1 MRIHNITDMIGNT
14 PLLKIDDKIKY
25 YAKIEGSNLFGSV
38 KDRAAKYLM
47 ENAYNDGIIKSD
59 TVIIE
64 SSSGN
69 FGIALAGMCKIK
81 SNHFICVVDP
91 KITEVNR
98 KIIELLGAEI
108 IIASKSD
115 ENGNYVQDRIRIVK
129 DYIAKHKNTYWTNQ
143 YENKYVREA
152 YLSLGEEL
160 CNELQQIDYAF
171 VAVSTCGTLAG
182 TSQKIKERFSKC
194 KIIAVDIAGSQ
205 IFERNK
211 RKKHISGIGTG
222 FVPQNLT
229 YAKYDDYMIIEE
241 TDAVSECNNLLSKGI
256 VVGASSGAV
265 AHAIQN
271 YMGYSGDLET
281 KKIVGIFPDR
291 GERYLD
297 TIYDKEWCN
306 KIDIDTGVFRCSSAN
321 KTVLR

>member
-1 MRIHNITDMIGNT
+1 
-14 PLLKIDDKIKY
+14 
-25 YAKIEGSNLFGSV
+25 
-38 KDRAAKYLM
+38 M
-47 ENAYNDGIIKSD
+47 ENAYNDGKIKGD

-69 FGIALAGMCKIK
+69 FGIALAGMYKIK
-81 SNHFICVVDP
+81 GNHFICVADP
-91 KITEVNR
+91 DITEVNR
-98 KIIELLGAEI
+98 KIIELLGTEI
-108 IIASKSD
+108 VIASKSD

-129 DYIAKHKNTYWTNQ
+129 DYIAKHKNAYWTNQ

-152 YLSLGEEL
+152 YVSLGEEL
-160 CNELQQIDYAF
+160 CNELEQIDYVF

-182 TSQKIKERFSKC
+182 ISQKIKEQFSKC
-194 KIIAVDIAGSQ
+194 KIIAVDIAGSL
-205 IFERNK
+205 IFERSK

-241 TDAVSECNNLLSKGI
+241 SDAVSECNNLLSKGI

-271 YMGYSGDLET
+271 YMGYSGDLDT
-281 KKIVGIFPDR
+281 RKIVGIFPDR

-297 TIYDKEWCN
+297 TIYDKEWCS
-306 KIDIDTGVFRCSSAN
+306 KIDIDTGVLGCALSI
-321 KTVLR
+321 